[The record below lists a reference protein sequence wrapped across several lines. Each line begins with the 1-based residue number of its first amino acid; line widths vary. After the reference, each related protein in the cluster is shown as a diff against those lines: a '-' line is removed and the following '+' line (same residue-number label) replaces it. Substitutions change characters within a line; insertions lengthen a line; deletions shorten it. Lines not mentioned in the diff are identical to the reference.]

1 MQPPLHNGACQC
13 LATPAVSAMVAHD
26 TGQPASVPPVEDVP
40 AVAGPCAALAFKLE
54 EGTLGQL
61 TYMRVYQGSLNK
73 GQSIFHE
80 H

>member
-1 MQPPLHNGACQC
+1 MQPPLDDGACQC
-13 LATPAVSAMVAHD
+13 LATPAVSATVAHD

-40 AVAGPCAALAFKLE
+40 AAAALCAALAFKLE

-73 GQSIFHE
+73 GQSIFHG